1 MDGTSDQRAGNVKNS
16 RVWLPEM
23 DRVLLVGMKHGPE
36 GVREA
41 TSRVLSL
48 GAGLTRADCW
58 KRLRFLRGK
67 NGAGNYPPPRHWPL
81 EVKEILRDGYLE
93 GGEKKRQA
101 LKAVRRLYPG
111 LPSNGPSR
119 FARRQGWLPKLT
131 QIRRRPWTQAEERK
145 LWELAGYETAAKI
158 GERLG
163 RSEGAVRFRL
173 KSLGLS
179 VKVKDGW
186 SFRALHEMLH
196 VGPSKLRRLIAEGLL
211 RVRDPRISSTSLT
224 RLLDRRIASAN
235 DAVEGGTSARTR
247 GRLNQRRAYSWSSAA
262 KVLGANLE
270 QIRNWITSGELKIVD
285 GFVTERAFQDFCKK
299 PGSELNF
306 GLLGDEVRDW
316 LVEGYSMRPVTGNDA
331 APIPGN
337 EKHALII
344 RQCPTCRT
352 PMRGN
357 GFFRHVKT
365 CKRTEPVKDGLSSSG
380 LQHQAPDYG
389 ASSST

>member
-1 MDGTSDQRAGNVKNS
+1 MQSARSPHNNGQRS
-16 RVWLPEM
+16 PTWLPEM
-23 DRVLLVGMKHGPE
+23 DRILLVGIKHGPE

-41 TSRVLSL
+41 TNRALSL
-48 GAGLTRADCW
+48 GAGLSRADCW

-67 NGAGNYPPPRHWPL
+67 NGSAKYPPPLHWST
-81 EVKEILRDGYLE
+81 EVKEILRDGYFE

-111 LPSNGPSR
+111 LPSNAPSR

-131 QIRRRPWTQAEERK
+131 QIRRRPWTQSEERK

-224 RLLDRRIASAN
+224 GLLDRRIASAKA
-235 DAVEGGTSARTR
+235 AVECGASATTR
-247 GRLNQRRAYSWSSAA
+247 ERLNKRRAYSWSSAA
-262 KVLGANLE
+262 KVLGADME
-270 QIRNWITSGELKIVD
+270 QVRRWIISGELKVVD

-306 GLLGDEVRDW
+306 GLLGDEVREW
-316 LVEGYSMRPVTGNDA
+316 LVEGYSMRPLTGNA
-331 APIPGN
+331 TPIPGN
-337 EKHALII
+337 EKHALTI
-344 RQCPTCRT
+344 RECPACRRS
-352 PMRGN
+352 MRGN
-357 GFFRHVKT
+357 IFFRHVKT
-365 CKRTEPVKDGLSSSG
+365 CKRTEAAKNGLSSSRF
-380 LQHQAPDYG
+380 QHQAPAYG

>member
-1 MDGTSDQRAGNVKNS
+1 MESARAPHKNGQRSPK
-16 RVWLPEM
+16 WLPEM
-23 DRVLLVGMKHGPE
+23 DRILLVGMKHGPE

-67 NGAGNYPPPRHWPL
+67 NGTGNYLPPRQWPI
-81 EVKEILRDGYLE
+81 EVQELLRDGYLE

-101 LKAVRRLYPG
+101 LKAVRGLYPG

-131 QIRRRPWTQAEERK
+131 QIRRPPWTQAEEQK

-224 RLLDRRIASAN
+224 GLLDRRIASAK
-235 DAVEGGTSARTR
+235 DAVECGASATTR
-247 GRLNQRRAYSWSSAA
+247 QKLHKRRAYSWSSAA
-262 KVLGANLE
+262 KILGADIE
-270 QIRNWITSGELKIVD
+270 QVRNWITTGELKIVD

-316 LVEGYSMRPVTGNDA
+316 LVEGYSMRPLARNDA

-344 RQCPTCRT
+344 RQCPTCRR

-357 GFFRHVKT
+357 IFFRHVKT
-365 CKRTEPVKDGLSSSG
+365 CKRTGAIKDGLSSSRF
-380 LQHQAPDYG
+380 QHEAPAYG